1 MMKYLGTTALALVV
15 ATGLSFAQGT
25 GTSGGA
31 APSGG
36 SSVGTPPAGTSGS
49 GASGTTPSP
58 TSPST
63 TQGTNPATNMPAT
76 GRPATPGA
84 AGTTQGATTSGSGT
98 VGTGGTVSGSYL
110 SEQTANHWLASHYMG
125 KTVYGPNNERVGDIN
140 DIVIDRTG
148 TTTAIIVG
156 VGGFLGMGEK
166 NVAVPFSAIQ
176 LNQRDGRDELHMNV
190 TKGDL
195 ETAPAFKVNRNRS

>member
-1 MMKYLGTTALALVV
+1 MIKYLGTTALTLIV

-25 GTSGGA
+25 APSGGA
-31 APSGG
+31 AP
-36 SSVGTPPAGTSGS
+36 GTSGS
-49 GASGTTPSP
+49 GATGTAPAPTSPTPPSP
-58 TSPST
+58 STTSPST
-63 TQGTNPATNMPAT
+63 TQGTHPTTNMPAT

-84 AGTTQGATTSGSGT
+84 AGTTQGATTGSSGT
-98 VGTGGTVSGSYL
+98 LGTGGTVSGTYL

-140 DIVIDRTG
+140 DIVIDRAG

-166 NVAVPFSAIQ
+166 NVAVPFSALQ

-195 ETAPAFKVNRNRS
+195 EKAPAFKINRSRS